1 MVRRCKKYFYKSSR
15 YLQSRV
21 PQFDSGFHLQFSQIH
36 PSTQTQAKLRILKI
50 CIRSIHLPFD
60 STKMKLKQTSQ
71 LLLIDLVLQLLPIAY
86 FAYSLPSFAENG
98 LNGPLVLAA
107 FYLFIIWKV
116 SGGSNA
122 ARYLF
127 LAYTFVI
134 FLPLSVMFL
143 MHTSSIGMGLLVLIQ
158 IGIKAYCV
166 YQLFFTPTKLEF
178 TKVEEESEFPKF

>member
-1 MVRRCKKYFYKSSR
+1 
-15 YLQSRV
+15 
-21 PQFDSGFHLQFSQIH
+21 
-36 PSTQTQAKLRILKI
+36 
-50 CIRSIHLPFD
+50 
-60 STKMKLKQTSQ
+60 MKLKLTSQ

-86 FAYSLPSFAENG
+86 FAFSSPTFADSG
-98 LNGPLVLAA
+98 VNGPLVQAA
-107 FYLFIIWKV
+107 FYLFIIWKI

-143 MHTSSIGMGLLVLIQ
+143 MHSSNIGMILLVLIQ
-158 IGIKAYCV
+158 ICIKAYCV

-178 TKVEEESEFPKF
+178 EKVDDESEFPKF

>member
-1 MVRRCKKYFYKSSR
+1 
-15 YLQSRV
+15 
-21 PQFDSGFHLQFSQIH
+21 
-36 PSTQTQAKLRILKI
+36 
-50 CIRSIHLPFD
+50 
-60 STKMKLKQTSQ
+60 MKLKLTSQ

-86 FAYSLPSFAENG
+86 FTFSSPTFVDNG
-98 LNGPLVLAA
+98 LNGPLIQAA

-116 SGGSNA
+116 SGGSNL

-127 LAYTFVI
+127 LAYTLVI

-143 MHTSSIGMGLLVLIQ
+143 MHGSSIGMILLVLAQ
-158 IGIKAYCV
+158 LAIKAYCL